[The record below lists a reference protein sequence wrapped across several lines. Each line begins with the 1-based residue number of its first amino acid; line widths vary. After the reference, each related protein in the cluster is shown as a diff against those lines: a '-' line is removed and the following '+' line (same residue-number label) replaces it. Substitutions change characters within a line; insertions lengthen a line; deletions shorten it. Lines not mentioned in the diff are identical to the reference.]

1 MPATTVF
8 HPQANEHGDA
18 VVIAYPSLPTD
29 LPTWHAAAKIATVV
43 PLGELPAS
51 LHGIAFEAWSAA
63 PNDNAG
69 WNAVAGQTV
78 IDEPPFTPPAHKA
91 AAAGV
96 VIEEADG
103 RIWLVAPSNRFGGYD
118 ATFPKG
124 RVDHGVN
131 LQATAIREAFEES
144 GLRVAIT
151 GFLTDSERTQTY
163 TRYYLARR
171 VGGNP
176 AMMGWET
183 QAVHLVP
190 LAQLDQLAVHPNDR
204 PVIAALVRTKSNLG

>member
-1 MPATTVF
+1 MPDTTVF
-8 HPQANEHGDA
+8 HPQPDERGEP
-18 VVIAYPSLPTD
+18 VVIAYPSSPTERETWEVADKTATLIPLGQLPT
-29 LPTWHAAAKIATVV
+29 A
-43 PLGELPAS
+43 
-51 LHGIAFEAWSAA
+51 LHGIPLLAWTD
-63 PNDNAG
+63 PPQDNAG
-69 WNAVAGQTV
+69 WNAVAGQV
-78 IDEPPFTPPAHKA
+78 HVDEPPFTPPLHKA

-103 RIWLVAPSNRFGGYD
+103 RVWVVAPSNRFGGYQ

-124 RVDHGVN
+124 RVDHGVS

-144 GLRVAIT
+144 GLKVAIT
-151 GFLTDSERTQTY
+151 DFLVDSERTQTF

-190 LAQLDQLAVHPNDR
+190 LAQLPHVAVHPNDQ
-204 PVIAALVRTKSNLG
+204 PVIATLVQRRNSQR